1 MKDAYPQE
9 GKSLQDMEAD
19 KEYPQFCHVQVG
31 LEYRIKFNVWKVQ
44 RHRFFN
50 NKGQTDYP
58 NIERLSIKDNK
69 FPVLMDIFKRILD
82 ISSVAQSC
90 LTICNPMDCCTPGLP
105 VHHKLPEFTHVH
117 RVSDAIQPFHPLSSP
132 SPSIFN
138 LTQHQGLFK

>member
-31 LEYRIKFNVWKVQ
+31 LEYRTKFNVWKVQ

-58 NIERLSIKDNK
+58 NIERLFIKDNK
-69 FPVLMDIFKRILD
+69 FPVLMDIFKRMLD

-90 LTICNPMDCCTPGLP
+90 LTLCNPMDCCTPGLP
-105 VHHKLPEFTHVH
+105 VHHKLPDH
-117 RVSDAIQPFHPLSSP
+117 SCPSSR
-132 SPSIFN
+132 
-138 LTQHQGLFK
+138 